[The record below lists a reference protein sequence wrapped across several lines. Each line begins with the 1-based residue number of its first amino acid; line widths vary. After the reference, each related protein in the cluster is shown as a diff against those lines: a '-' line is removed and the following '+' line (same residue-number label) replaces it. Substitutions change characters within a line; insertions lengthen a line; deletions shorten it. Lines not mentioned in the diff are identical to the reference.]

1 MTYPVE
7 EVFRTEGVPEFT
19 FVRPPNFNEI
29 LVDIRNPGKP
39 VVIEGQSGTGKTTTV
54 RKIIEECL
62 PQDGFEYLS
71 ARKANDIPKILRLA
85 DGIESGRFIVD
96 DFHRLENE
104 TQAKI
109 ANIVKVAAEE
119 FGDSTHPKVVIIG
132 INKVGSELIHLV
144 HDIAKRCGIHR
155 IKPASV
161 ETTSE
166 LISKG
171 EEKLGLKLAEH
182 DKIFSETKGDYW
194 LTQLVCQSI
203 CLMNDITETKSHT
216 PTLHFDMAALRGRV
230 TERLEH
236 SYQETVKEFCRGKRF
251 RSTNEPYLK
260 LLRSVSEQDSSIV
273 DLTELANANA
283 EVRGSINNIKE
294 KRLATLIESK
304 PICERYFYY
313 NPETKHFAIEDPAL
327 FYYLRHLNW
336 EELRKSCGFRSGER
350 DFDFDYAISFAG
362 ENRGIARAIAD
373 QLEIL
378 DCSVFY
384 DEFFEANYLG
394 KAWHK
399 SFMEIFSDKS
409 RFIVCL
415 LDRLHLDKIWPTFE
429 RECFAP
435 RVPEAAVIPIYL
447 DDTAFPGIPKD
458 IVGIWFRVDNAKEQ
472 EQELGNRVTDEI
484 VFKLIARL
492 EDV

>member
-1 MTYPVE
+1 MSYPVE

-39 VVIEGQSGTGKTTTV
+39 VIIEGQSGTGKTTTV

-62 PQDGFEYLS
+62 PHGGFEYLS
-71 ARKANDIPKILRLA
+71 ARKAHDIPKILQVA
-85 DGIESGRFIVD
+85 DGVVAGKFIID

-119 FGDSTHPKVVIIG
+119 FGESIFPKVVIIG

-155 IKPASV
+155 VKPASL

-171 EEKLGLKLAEH
+171 ESKLNLTLAQH
-182 DKIFSETKGDYW
+182 DKIFEETKGDYW

-203 CLMNDITETKSHT
+203 CLMNNVTETRTEK
-216 PTLHFDMAALRGRV
+216 PALQFDIAPLRGRV

-251 RSTNEPYLK
+251 RSTNDPYLK
-260 LLRSVSEQDSSIV
+260 LLRCVSEQDSSIV
-273 DLTELANANA
+273 DLTELANANPD
-283 EVRGSINNIKE
+283 VRGSINNVKE
-294 KRLATLIESK
+294 KRLAILIESK
-304 PICERYFYY
+304 PVCERYFYY

-327 FYYLRHLNW
+327 FYYLKHLNW
-336 EELRKSCGFRSGER
+336 DDLRKACGFRAGER
-350 DFDFDYAISFAG
+350 DFDFDFALSFAG
-362 ENRGIARAIAD
+362 ENRFIARSIAD

-384 DEFFEANYLG
+384 DAYFEANYLG

-399 SFMEIFSDKS
+399 SFMDVFSDKS
-409 RFIVCL
+409 RFVVCL
-415 LDRLHLDKIWPTFE
+415 LDKHHLEKIWPTFE

-447 DDTAFPGIPKD
+447 DDTSFPGIPRD
-458 IVGIWFRVDNAKEQ
+458 IVGISFKVGTSAEA
-472 EQELGNRVTDEI
+472 ELDNRVTDEI
-484 VFKLIARL
+484 VFKLMSRL
-492 EDV
+492 DDV

>member
-62 PQDGFEYLS
+62 PHAGFEYLS

-85 DGIESGRFIVD
+85 DGVEGGCFIVD
-96 DFHRLENE
+96 DFHRLEND

-119 FGDSTHPKVVIIG
+119 FGDNAYPKVVIIG

-155 IKPASV
+155 IKPASL

-166 LISKG
+166 LIGKG
-171 EEKLGLKLAEH
+171 EEKLGLKLADH
-182 DKIFSETKGDYW
+182 DRIFAETKGDYW

-203 CLMNDITETKSHT
+203 CLMNDVTETRPDT
-216 PTLHFDMAALRGRV
+216 PTLQFGIAALRGRV
-230 TERLEH
+230 TERLDH

-251 RSTNEPYLK
+251 RSTNDPYLK

-294 KRLATLIESK
+294 KRLAILIESK

-313 NPETKHFAIEDPAL
+313 NQETKHFAIEDPAL
-327 FYYLRHLNW
+327 FYYLKHLNW
-336 EELRKSCGFRSGER
+336 VELRKACGFRSGER
-350 DFDFDYAISFAG
+350 DFDFDFALSFAG
-362 ENRGIARAIAD
+362 ENRGIARSIAD

-399 SFMEIFSDKS
+399 SFMEVFSDKA
-409 RFIVCL
+409 RFVVCL
-415 LDRLHLDKIWPTFE
+415 LDRFHLEKIWPTFE

-447 DDTAFPGIPKD
+447 DDTAFPGIPRD
-458 IVGIWFRVDNAKEQ
+458 IVGIPFRAGDAEG
-472 EQELGNRVTDEI
+472 QELDNRVTDEI
-484 VFKLIARL
+484 VFKLMARL
-492 EDV
+492 EDI